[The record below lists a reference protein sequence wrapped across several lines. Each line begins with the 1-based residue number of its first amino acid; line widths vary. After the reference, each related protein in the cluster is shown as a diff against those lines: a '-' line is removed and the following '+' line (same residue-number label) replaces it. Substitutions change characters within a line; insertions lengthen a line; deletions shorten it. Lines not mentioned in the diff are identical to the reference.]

1 MKPAVR
7 LAQIE
12 LDTPNWQS
20 NHELVAE
27 VKMLRQAIGYG
38 KLPCDTKSRNYKYI
52 VYDHGQKAFEGTC
65 KEVASYLKVSTQ
77 TVRNRVWRGKEGLQG
92 SAKGIRIERIIL
104 KRNEI
109 EGEADEVV

>member
-65 KEVASYLKVSTQ
+65 KEVAGYLKISKQ
-77 TVRNRVWRGKEGLQG
+77 TVRNRAWRGVEGQKG
-92 SAKGIRIERIIL
+92 SAKGIRIECVDLRKL
-104 KRNEI
+104 EI